1 MKAAVLKATRRVAV
15 EDRPLPALRPDEVL
29 VRIRASGICGSDVHG
44 FEGRI
49 FDRRPI
55 GIIMG
60 HEAAGEVHEVGAQVK
75 EFSPGE
81 RVAINPLIPC
91 LVCPPCRR
99 GWFHLCDAMV
109 TLGSAM
115 RVFHDGTMCEFAPVP
130 SRQLHRLP
138 EAVSFEEGALVEPAS
153 NAVHLLG
160 RVGVELGS
168 VLAVVG
174 TGAIGLIVVQAAKL
188 AGAGKVIAVDIN
200 PFRLACAE
208 RAGAD
213 RIVNAAEEDPVAV
226 IREESGGRGA
236 DVAVEAAGTAATY
249 RICLEALAKRGKVA
263 ALGFMEPEVSF
274 PMRTLVYREISVIGC
289 TAFSCEIDTTL
300 ALIASG
306 RLAVKPL
313 ITHTFPLDSVQ
324 EAYET
329 AADPKSNSVKVVVRC

>member
-1 MKAAVLKATRRVAV
+1 MKAAVLKAARLVAV
-15 EDRPLPALRPDEVL
+15 EDRPLPALRPDEVM

-75 EFSPGE
+75 DFGPGE

-91 LVCPPCRR
+91 LVCPQCRR
-99 GWFHLCDAMV
+99 GWFNLCDSMI

-115 RVFHDGTMCEFAPVP
+115 RVFHDGTMCEFVPVP

-138 EAVSFEEGALVEPAS
+138 EGMSFEEGAMAEPAS
-153 NAVHLLG
+153 NAVHLLN
-160 RVGVELGS
+160 RAGVELGS

-188 AGAGKVIAVDIN
+188 AGARKVIAVDIN
-200 PFRLACAE
+200 PFRLACAKE
-208 RAGAD
+208 AGAD
-213 RIVNAAEEDPVAV
+213 RIVNAAEEDAVAV
-226 IREESGGRGA
+226 IREESEGRGA
-236 DVAVEAAGTAATY
+236 DIAVEAAGTAATY
-249 RICLEALAKRGKVA
+249 RICLEAVAKRGKVA
-263 ALGFMEPEVSF
+263 ALGFMEPEVLF
-274 PMRTLVYREISVIGC
+274 PMRTLIYREISVIGC
-289 TAFSCEIDTTL
+289 TAFSYEIDATL

-306 RLAVKPL
+306 RLAVAPL
-313 ITHTFPLDSVQ
+313 ITRTFPLDSVQ

-329 AADPKSNSVKVVVRC
+329 AADPKSNSVKVMVLC